1 MASKIQ
7 EIVIRL
13 ATYMEQRAMRG
24 MLKIIFRNG
33 QGILE
38 FILRQCDINL
48 KFDYYWLP
56 YLTETQVVV
65 YSILAGGTPLKFK
78 FLIYQGELKH

>member
-13 ATYMEQRAMRG
+13 ATYMEQRTMRG

-48 KFDYYWLP
+48 KFKLLLVALFDRNSSCRIFNSSRWN
-56 YLTETQVVV
+56 
-65 YSILAGGTPLKFK
+65 TPKV
-78 FLIYQGELKH
+78 